1 MSLQAKYTE
10 EQRATALCFYDAC
23 GRNLREAARK
33 ADVPHTTL
41 DRWVKGG
48 ATNAA
53 VSAKRDALK
62 GELADIFEQV
72 ARESLGLARQKA
84 DAASY
89 AQLMMGAAIGIDKAL
104 LLREVKREDEELN
117 AHSGPGAA
125 PPGAAERIVRVEYY
139 DDTTSTASHGAASD

>member
-1 MSLQAKYTE
+1 MSLHAKYTE

-62 GELADIFEQV
+62 GELADIFERL
-72 ARESLGLARQKA
+72 ARESLALAFEKMQE
-84 DAASY
+84 ASY
-89 AQLMMGAAIGIDKAL
+89 LQLATGAAIGADKMR
-104 LLREVKREDEELN
+104 LLRDQPTTVDSQRTIRIEYADAPTPEAAPRPIE
-117 AHSGPGAA
+117 GPG
-125 PPGAAERIVRVEYY
+125 
-139 DDTTSTASHGAASD
+139 